1 MTREKYLENICHEAN
16 SYIGLARLALSQ
28 GDAAKASSYLDQYC
42 EEHDRIE
49 VRYLGYDKAKE
60 LLDSGIIHPT
70 PAFADEI
77 TKLEQERQRQ
87 AAAGLI

>member
-16 SYIGLARLALSQ
+16 SYIGLARLAFAQ
-28 GDAAKASSYLDQYC
+28 NDPEKARAYLDKYC

-49 VRYLGYDKAKE
+49 VRYLGHDRAKE

-77 TKLEQERQRQ
+77 AKL
-87 AAAGLI
+87 APV